1 MLAFLFNWR
10 SKSFLRSSS
19 GPSYPYP
26 RTHTTLMVVPSS
38 RPIGPEEA
46 TSVKKQSSRRRPPLN
61 RSIPP
66 IPESKSN
73 ESIMSQAS
81 RRSTDKGDD
90 SQPSDCV
97 VIENR
102 TVVQQLHRNQKNNTG
117 FHSKKFAVAGFIK
130 RDSSANRADVLFE
143 RLLDAALSFIN
154 PSSLDDKETFRA
166 EEQSQVQPIVG
177 NTSKSFGDGREE
189 CEEQILK
196 ANKNGTTRTGRLD
209 EGKPE
214 LFRPKTS
221 VPKRI
226 DQNANRV
233 IKSSSMDVA
242 STSQDTS
249 AASTSKHMVVI
260 PQNPTRLEDFSEE
273 ASLAEQVLQ
282 KENED
287 PEQRDEP
294 TPHTFAGDH
303 LLAAEP
309 LQAVSMTLNADV
321 LVVTKEVDSDSALP
335 HRTETRRVIEVEE
348 KTLERP
354 ERVVICQTQQ
364 TTQIVSNND
373 FINNSS
379 ASVPE
384 PAESEHAEEE
394 AHKNSV
400 GEEPEEASPD
410 STGLRSPQLQR
421 KHHTF
426 ILGEKIP
433 DTSSELIATAQEIH
447 TEEKEASGREH
458 VEEPSCPSR
467 YIMTVKTPEAMRKH
481 LAFFVSEGEPKDTA
495 VASSPKKKKKKI
507 IKQRSM
513 PESSRP
519 GVSPE
524 RYVLKVKTPEA
535 LRRHHTFT
543 ITERARSPDV
553 PYIEEGEI
561 TEPIATVGPTA
572 EKLKRVRSESAK
584 RDEKEK
590 NKLERLTMAVKTP
603 FTMRK
608 FKTFMV
614 EDKPKAED
622 IPTSRSVEALTHAK
636 VSFSQN
642 VEEDEEGRHA
652 GSAVRALATP
662 HTKRKQIEREHEEAK
677 EESEPLDD
685 HNEKFILTTS
695 TPLAMRKFQTFM
707 IEDKKPTEQPVKSHT
722 VGNFDAIANLE
733 REAEISEEAP
743 LKTSDMYVLTTMT
756 PLPQR
761 KERAS
766 ESHLERIAREK
777 SRSTSRSPEKV
788 GLFIMGSRSSRS
800 YYQMPEKEAVAEKE
814 AESVKCAVVQPQRAV
829 LGLESP
835 RKERS
840 QSDNAEPIERKAS
853 CSSGEMTSPEEEI
866 PMDTHLTP
874 TEEVRE
880 DALIIRPIRRP
891 PEVTSP
897 IAEEPEV
904 SASFDL
910 HQPQRSASM
919 KVNEVPGYHEV
930 EARPPVFRPPSPP
943 KEMYKPITSS
953 RSTSPLRRKE
963 SSEKSDVT
971 ASPADGKVRAR
982 LTVRSKSEDR
992 KEKKAEEKEKER
1004 LKKGKREERER
1015 DKERLP
1021 KSPKMPITASIL
1033 RSLRSAGKM
1042 LAPSF
1047 FRKGESK
1054 IPKSSK
1060 TTTSPPIVTVTKPR
1074 MSLPFRN
1081 GRRAPLAE
1089 FESLVVEDSPAVE
1102 NHPLTFEKWNNS
1114 PRGKRRHSAHVNG
1127 FSEPIVEESDGNG
1140 NVSAPVASRVEC
1152 VMSPALPRHEPDRGL
1167 IDDEILDQPMLVGD
1181 TFSHSESIDC
1191 LSAVRRMEFEAEKAT
1206 LISID
1211 RSLIEDIDTM
1221 PRRTYDNGNAQSTA
1235 TRAAAVFTAPPSTY
1249 RKALEDG
1256 LNEVEDIRSQ
1266 LEKLQYL
1273 VSQEMRTPAVDETR
1287 EALLRENEALRRELL
1302 EKDELISSLR
1312 QQIAAQHQ

>member
-1 MLAFLFNWR
+1 MIFNVID
-10 SKSFLRSSS
+10 
-19 GPSYPYP
+19 YPTGYV
-26 RTHTTLMVVPSS
+26 RNARMKD
-38 RPIGPEEA
+38 
-46 TSVKKQSSRRRPPLN
+46 VKG
-61 RSIPP
+61 
-66 IPESKSN
+66 E
-73 ESIMSQAS
+73 
-81 RRSTDKGDD
+81 D

-117 FHSKKFAVAGFIK
+117 IPRPSTTKRPSEPRSGQKPSRSSDTPRSPLMTVARSVKNKFSKLTRMG
-130 RDSSANRADVLFE
+130 RHEQDVSMKGSQ
-143 RLLDAALSFIN
+143 SFSGI
-154 PSSLDDKETFRA
+154 R
-166 EEQSQVQPIVG
+166 QP
-177 NTSKSFGDGREE
+177 
-189 CEEQILK
+189 K
-196 ANKNGTTRTGRLD
+196 A
-209 EGKPE
+209 
-214 LFRPKTS
+214 S

-242 STSQDTS
+242 STSQDAS

-260 PQNPTRLEDFSEE
+260 PQNPARLEDFSEE
-273 ASLAEQVLQ
+273 ASLAEQAVQ

-287 PEQRDEP
+287 PEQREEP
-294 TPHTFAGDH
+294 AAHAFVEDH
-303 LLAAEP
+303 LLSADAQ
-309 LQAVSMTLNADV
+309 QAVSMTLSADV
-321 LVVTKEVDSDSALP
+321 LVVTKE
-335 HRTETRRVIEVEE
+335 
-348 KTLERP
+348 
-354 ERVVICQTQQ
+354 
-364 TTQIVSNND
+364 
-373 FINNSS
+373 
-379 ASVPE
+379 
-384 PAESEHAEEE
+384 
-394 AHKNSV
+394 
-400 GEEPEEASPD
+400 
-410 STGLRSPQLQR
+410 
-421 KHHTF
+421 
-426 ILGEKIP
+426 
-433 DTSSELIATAQEIH
+433 
-447 TEEKEASGREH
+447 
-458 VEEPSCPSR
+458 
-467 YIMTVKTPEAMRKH
+467 
-481 LAFFVSEGEPKDTA
+481 
-495 VASSPKKKKKKI
+495 
-507 IKQRSM
+507 
-513 PESSRP
+513 
-519 GVSPE
+519 
-524 RYVLKVKTPEA
+524 
-535 LRRHHTFT
+535 
-543 ITERARSPDV
+543 
-553 PYIEEGEI
+553 
-561 TEPIATVGPTA
+561 
-572 EKLKRVRSESAK
+572 
-584 RDEKEK
+584 
-590 NKLERLTMAVKTP
+590 
-603 FTMRK
+603 
-608 FKTFMV
+608 
-614 EDKPKAED
+614 
-622 IPTSRSVEALTHAK
+622 
-636 VSFSQN
+636 
-642 VEEDEEGRHA
+642 
-652 GSAVRALATP
+652 ALATP
-662 HTKRKQIEREHEEAK
+662 HTKKKQLERELEEAR

-685 HNEKFILTTS
+685 RNEKFVLTTS

-707 IEDKKPTEQPVKSHT
+707 IEDKKPAEQPVKSHT

-733 REAEISEEAP
+733 REAEITEEAP

-777 SRSTSRSPEKV
+777 SRSTSRSPEKG
-788 GLFIMGSRSSRS
+788 GLFIMGNRSSRS
-800 YYQMPEKEAVAEKE
+800 YYHVAEKEATAEKE
-814 AESVKCAVVQPQRAV
+814 AESVKCAVVQPQRAA

-874 TEEVRE
+874 TEEDKE

-904 SASFDL
+904 SASLDV
-910 HQPQRSASM
+910 HEPQRAEST
-919 KVNEVPGYHEV
+919 KVREVPGYGEM
-930 EARPPVFRPPSPP
+930 ETRPPVFRPPSPP

-963 SSEKSDVT
+963 SSEKSDLT
-971 ASPADGKVRAR
+971 APAADGKSRAR

-992 KEKKAEEKEKER
+992 KDKKAEEKERER
-1004 LKKGKREERER
+1004 SKKGKREERER

-1060 TTTSPPIVTVTKPR
+1060 PTASPPTMAVTKPR

-1152 VMSPALPRHEPDRGL
+1152 VMSPAIARHEPDRGL

-1211 RSLIEDIDTM
+1211 RSLIEDSDTIGTT
-1221 PRRTYDNGNAQSTA
+1221 RTCLLLRCNTCLGN
-1235 TRAAAVFTAPPSTY
+1235 
-1249 RKALEDG
+1249 
-1256 LNEVEDIRSQ
+1256 
-1266 LEKLQYL
+1266 
-1273 VSQEMRTPAVDETR
+1273 
-1287 EALLRENEALRRELL
+1287 EALLTARRGVQERVGCSQHLRRGGRWAESGERAVGPGREPLGSSPL
-1302 EKDELISSLR
+1302 RSRDGRLPAVRVRPHSQVTFPCSAPLRDRFGGGGPTGGHANIDSDSICVHGADSHQTFRLWCAAISSNVCVVSGRRTFRFSRACATQPLSCT
-1312 QQIAAQHQ
+1312 AVT

>member
-1 MLAFLFNWR
+1 
-10 SKSFLRSSS
+10 
-19 GPSYPYP
+19 
-26 RTHTTLMVVPSS
+26 
-38 RPIGPEEA
+38 
-46 TSVKKQSSRRRPPLN
+46 
-61 RSIPP
+61 
-66 IPESKSN
+66 
-73 ESIMSQAS
+73 
-81 RRSTDKGDD
+81 
-90 SQPSDCV
+90 
-97 VIENR
+97 
-102 TVVQQLHRNQKNNTG
+102 
-117 FHSKKFAVAGFIK
+117 
-130 RDSSANRADVLFE
+130 
-143 RLLDAALSFIN
+143 
-154 PSSLDDKETFRA
+154 
-166 EEQSQVQPIVG
+166 
-177 NTSKSFGDGREE
+177 
-189 CEEQILK
+189 
-196 ANKNGTTRTGRLD
+196 
-209 EGKPE
+209 
-214 LFRPKTS
+214 
-221 VPKRI
+221 
-226 DQNANRV
+226 
-233 IKSSSMDVA
+233 MDVA

-287 PEQRDEP
+287 PQQRDEP
-294 TPHTFAGDH
+294 TSHPFAEDH
-303 LLAAEP
+303 LLP
-309 LQAVSMTLNADV
+309 VDPQQAVSMTLSADV
-321 LVVTKEVDSDSALP
+321 LVVTKEVDGDSTLP
-335 HRTETRRVIEVEE
+335 HRTETKHIIEVEE
-348 KTLERP
+348 KTLEGP
-354 ERVVICQTQQ
+354 ERVVICETKR
-364 TTQIVSNND
+364 TTQIVNNSD
-373 FINNSS
+373 CVNNSS
-379 ASVPE
+379 VNAPE
-384 PAESEHAEEE
+384 PDESKHAEEE
-394 AHKNSV
+394 ARENS
-400 GEEPEEASPD
+400 EEEKPAEASPD
-410 STGLRSPQLQR
+410 RTGLRSPQLHR

-426 ILGEKIP
+426 VLGEKIP
-433 DTSSELIATAQEIH
+433 DTSSELRATVQEISS
-447 TEEKEASGREH
+447 EKKEASGREH

-481 LAFFVSEGEPKDTA
+481 LAFFVSEGEPKDATG
-495 VASSPKKKKKKI
+495 ASSPKKKKKKI

-572 EKLKRVRSESAK
+572 EKLKRVRSESAR

-614 EDKPKAED
+614 EDKPKAEN

-636 VSFSQN
+636 VSFAQD
-642 VEEDEEGRHA
+642 VEGDGEGKHA
-652 GSAVRALATP
+652 GSAVQALATP
-662 HTKRKQIEREHEEAK
+662 HTKRKQIEGDHEEAK

-685 HNEKFILTTS
+685 RNEKFVLTTS

-707 IEDKKPTEQPVKSHT
+707 IEDKKPAEQPVKSHT

-800 YYQMPEKEAVAEKE
+800 YYHMPEKEAVAEKE
-814 AESVKCAVVQPQRAV
+814 AESVKCAVVQPQRAA

-853 CSSGEMTSPEEEI
+853 CSSEI

-919 KVNEVPGYHEV
+919 KVKEVPEYHEA
-930 EARPPVFRPPSPP
+930 ETRPPIFHPPSPP

-1021 KSPKMPITASIL
+1021 KSPKMPITA

-1060 TTTSPPIVTVTKPR
+1060 TTASPPIVTVTKPR

-1211 RSLIEDIDTM
+1211 RSLIEDSDTM

-1235 TRAAAVFTAPPSTY
+1235 T
-1249 RKALEDG
+1249 
-1256 LNEVEDIRSQ
+1256 
-1266 LEKLQYL
+1266 
-1273 VSQEMRTPAVDETR
+1273 
-1287 EALLRENEALRRELL
+1287 
-1302 EKDELISSLR
+1302 
-1312 QQIAAQHQ
+1312 

>member
-1 MLAFLFNWR
+1 
-10 SKSFLRSSS
+10 
-19 GPSYPYP
+19 
-26 RTHTTLMVVPSS
+26 
-38 RPIGPEEA
+38 
-46 TSVKKQSSRRRPPLN
+46 
-61 RSIPP
+61 
-66 IPESKSN
+66 
-73 ESIMSQAS
+73 
-81 RRSTDKGDD
+81 
-90 SQPSDCV
+90 
-97 VIENR
+97 
-102 TVVQQLHRNQKNNTG
+102 
-117 FHSKKFAVAGFIK
+117 
-130 RDSSANRADVLFE
+130 
-143 RLLDAALSFIN
+143 
-154 PSSLDDKETFRA
+154 
-166 EEQSQVQPIVG
+166 
-177 NTSKSFGDGREE
+177 
-189 CEEQILK
+189 
-196 ANKNGTTRTGRLD
+196 
-209 EGKPE
+209 
-214 LFRPKTS
+214 
-221 VPKRI
+221 
-226 DQNANRV
+226 
-233 IKSSSMDVA
+233 
-242 STSQDTS
+242 
-249 AASTSKHMVVI
+249 
-260 PQNPTRLEDFSEE
+260 
-273 ASLAEQVLQ
+273 
-282 KENED
+282 
-287 PEQRDEP
+287 
-294 TPHTFAGDH
+294 
-303 LLAAEP
+303 
-309 LQAVSMTLNADV
+309 
-321 LVVTKEVDSDSALP
+321 
-335 HRTETRRVIEVEE
+335 
-348 KTLERP
+348 
-354 ERVVICQTQQ
+354 
-364 TTQIVSNND
+364 
-373 FINNSS
+373 
-379 ASVPE
+379 
-384 PAESEHAEEE
+384 
-394 AHKNSV
+394 
-400 GEEPEEASPD
+400 
-410 STGLRSPQLQR
+410 
-421 KHHTF
+421 
-426 ILGEKIP
+426 
-433 DTSSELIATAQEIH
+433 
-447 TEEKEASGREH
+447 
-458 VEEPSCPSR
+458 
-467 YIMTVKTPEAMRKH
+467 MRKH

-495 VASSPKKKKKKI
+495 AASSPKKKKKKI

-636 VSFSQN
+636 VSFAQN

-853 CSSGEMTSPEEEI
+853 CSSVSFLIIIFSNSLNGFIFSDYFQGEMTSPEEEI

-963 SSEKSDVT
+963 SSE
-971 ASPADGKVRAR
+971 
-982 LTVRSKSEDR
+982 
-992 KEKKAEEKEKER
+992 
-1004 LKKGKREERER
+1004 GKREERER

-1021 KSPKMPITASIL
+1021 KSPKMPITA
-1033 RSLRSAGKM
+1033 RFVFSASSMTSATAQRFHSCM
-1042 LAPSF
+1042 LS
-1047 FRKGESK
+1047 
-1054 IPKSSK
+1054 
-1060 TTTSPPIVTVTKPR
+1060 
-1074 MSLPFRN
+1074 
-1081 GRRAPLAE
+1081 
-1089 FESLVVEDSPAVE
+1089 
-1102 NHPLTFEKWNNS
+1102 
-1114 PRGKRRHSAHVNG
+1114 
-1127 FSEPIVEESDGNG
+1127 
-1140 NVSAPVASRVEC
+1140 
-1152 VMSPALPRHEPDRGL
+1152 
-1167 IDDEILDQPMLVGD
+1167 VG
-1181 TFSHSESIDC
+1181 
-1191 LSAVRRMEFEAEKAT
+1191 
-1206 LISID
+1206 
-1211 RSLIEDIDTM
+1211 
-1221 PRRTYDNGNAQSTA
+1221 TA
-1235 TRAAAVFTAPPSTY
+1235 
-1249 RKALEDG
+1249 
-1256 LNEVEDIRSQ
+1256 
-1266 LEKLQYL
+1266 
-1273 VSQEMRTPAVDETR
+1273 
-1287 EALLRENEALRRELL
+1287 
-1302 EKDELISSLR
+1302 
-1312 QQIAAQHQ
+1312 